1 MYTIMYSALYFISRN
16 IDFLKI
22 KVPEKPLLGF
32 SGIFEFIGRS
42 ETADLLPPFYT
53 VYSIRRHGGNM
64 QVRNVVVLV
73 PMRLHAP
80 S

>member
-1 MYTIMYSALYFISRN
+1 MTRPQKDGFEFYFALDTHCKVRDYAIRN
-16 IDFLKI
+16 DTG
-22 KVPEKPLLGF
+22 EGF
-32 SGIFEFIGRS
+32 EQFIGRS

-53 VYSIRRHGGNM
+53 VYPIRRHGGNM